1 MWKDVHFRLIVVVYR
16 CQAHEECS
24 KEVCV
29 GSHIDWVLLPLVCNE
44 EDMHQCLR
52 IGRREG
58 QGKGGG
64 EGGEGEKAG
73 GEGREEGQEIKT
85 LNQVVEQ

>member
-1 MWKDVHFRLIVVVYR
+1 
-16 CQAHEECS
+16 
-24 KEVCV
+24 
-29 GSHIDWVLLPLVCNE
+29 
-44 EDMHQCLR
+44 MHQCLR

-73 GEGREEGQEIKT
+73 GEGGEEGQEIKT